1 MCLREQSAVK
11 VDAKPTTIIL
21 KGYGKI
27 YTCRKTRKI
36 LNVWLACLLFCGNEN
51 Q

>member
-21 KGYGKI
+21 KGYGKCM
-27 YTCRKTRKI
+27 YVHAEKTRKI
-36 LNVWLACLLFCGNEN
+36 SKCVACLFVVLWK
-51 Q
+51 